1 MTMML
6 SEMDSLLGSGEDAE
20 VGGGTPSPNGGR

>member
-1 MTMML
+1 MML

-20 VGGGTPSPNGGR
+20 VGGGAPSPNGSR